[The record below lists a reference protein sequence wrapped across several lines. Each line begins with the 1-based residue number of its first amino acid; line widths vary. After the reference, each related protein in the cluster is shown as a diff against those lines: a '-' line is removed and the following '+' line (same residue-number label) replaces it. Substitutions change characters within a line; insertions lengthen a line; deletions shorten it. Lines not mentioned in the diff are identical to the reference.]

1 MNGKLLT
8 LVGLS
13 LFCAAA
19 ITAKASA
26 PHTLNFQSVT
36 VSYSRA
42 DLAQPEGVAAL
53 YVRLEQ
59 AAKTVCHERGVR
71 DWMVYPPFRRCYERA
86 IDGAVELVNSPELTA
101 LRRSKTQQRDVTRR

>member
-36 VSYSRA
+36 VSYARV
-42 DLAQPEGVAAL
+42 DLARPEGVAAL
-53 YVRLEQ
+53 YVRIEQ
-59 AAKTVCHERGVR
+59 AAKTVCHERGV
-71 DWMVYPPFRRCYERA
+71 
-86 IDGAVELVNSPELTA
+86 G
-101 LRRSKTQQRDVTRR
+101 